1 LTLTKPDPG
10 DPFGSGAT
18 TSTTVVGA
26 IVDYINEAPINVMET
41 AYGAVGDGTTDD
53 KAAINSAINVAN
65 AAGGGRVY
73 LPRLHGV
80 KGQVVLKSNV
90 ELIGKGPVG
99 SGLKAVTTWSGAS
112 VINCGAGASFTS
124 VKDMTIDANSL
135 VARAYVMGPGG
146 SAAGHNV
153 ITRCSVKNATT
164 IGIDVNDAVSGSE
177 SHVRFNDI
185 TACPTAIRSGQDN
198 QIIGNNMGS
207 FSAYGI
213 DLSGGGCYVA
223 GNHPVANQAG
233 AVCLR
238 MTGGN
243 IHQILGNYLDH
254 GGITLDAPMILVA
267 PGAGNTIRGAIIKG
281 NTFLAPTITVDNT
294 YPAIQLDMTTGT
306 LDGTVIKN
314 NTAIGQ
320 NTTHRF
326 SAVVDGVGSPTN
338 TIFDP
343 GFSYFVA
350 EPYTGFTPSLIQ
362 TGLVYDGV
370 IVKPVAPRTRYID
383 VAVSGAGTYTV
394 DSQYGPEYLLTV
406 TTGGA
411 FTVGNPT
418 NKVTGRTLTYRILN
432 SFGTMGTVTWD
443 TNFNLGAAWTSP
455 ANGFSRSIT
464 FWCDGTKWR
473 EHSRTSQ
480 DA

>member
-10 DPFGSGAT
+10 DPFDSGAT
-18 TSTTVVGA
+18 LSTTIVGQ
-26 IVDYINEAPINVMET
+26 IVDFANNIHIDPKEDD
-41 AYGAVGDGTTDD
+41 YGAVVNGTTDT
-53 KAAINSAINVAN
+53 KAAINNAITAASPGGTVYL
-65 AAGGGRVY
+65 AAGTWA
-73 LPRLHGV
+73 V
-80 KGQVVLKSNV
+80 KGPIVLKDNV
-90 ELIGKGPVG
+90 KLLGAGAGATII
-99 SGLKAVTTWSGAS
+99 KATATWSGAA
-112 VINCGAGASFTS
+112 VITGSPGISFSTVS
-124 VKDMTIDANSL
+124 DMTIDANSL
-135 VARAYVMGPGG
+135 VARAYIMGPGG